1 MSARA
6 QAARGYRLKPAARS
20 RPAGRRSR
28 IQWDK
33 VGRVALV
40 LVLFAILASYV
51 SPSLNLFDAWRNA
64 RSEHAALTELR
75 AEHAVRDARR
85 ARRRRARG
93 AQAGHDAAGRGA
105 VRDPRARRLGASG
118 LRA

>member
-40 LVLFAILASYV
+40 LVLFAIL
-51 SPSLNLFDAWRNA
+51 FDAWRNA

-75 AEHAVRDARR
+75 AEHAKLQQRIATLGGRDAAERE
-85 ARRRRARG
+85 ARKQGMTLPGEAPYVIRG
-93 AQAGHDAAGRGA
+93 
-105 VRDPRARRLGASG
+105 LGD
-118 LRA
+118 